1 MVFPI
6 SRYTWFP
13 MIRHFVKKTYGLENL
28 PKSGPYLI
36 ACKHVGSLDGVFIA
50 VVIIP
55 KINRKIHFIANIAPW
70 GWLWEKVVAQ
80 WWHGGIPFLKEN
92 PRQCLDLGIEFLKKG
107 EIVGIFPE
115 GPFEN
120 FDKKHRRAKTGVA
133 RLAIW
138 SQVPIV
144 PVGLKYRLS
153 QDSTFDKLRN
163 RWHMIAH
170 ALKHPRS
177 IEIYIGQ
184 PFELTEYY
192 NQEIDKEILI
202 TATNKVM
209 NKIEALTKVDKIL

>member
-6 SRYTWFP
+6 TRYTWFP
-13 MIRHFVKKTYGLENL
+13 VIRFFVKKTCGLENI
-28 PKSGPYLI
+28 PKSGPYII
-36 ACKHVGSLDGVFIA
+36 ACKHVGSLDGIFIA

-80 WWHGGIPFLKEN
+80 WWHGCIPFLKEN
-92 PRQCLDLGIEFLKKG
+92 PRQCLDKGIELLKKG
-107 EIVGIFPE
+107 EVVGIFPE
-115 GPFEN
+115 GFVEDRDRN
-120 FDKKHRRAKTGVA
+120 HHRAKTGLA

-144 PVGLKYRLS
+144 PIGLTYCLPKKTTYKKLS
-153 QDSTFDKLRN
+153 N

-170 ALKHPRS
+170 ALKYPHS
-177 IEIYIGQ
+177 IEIHIGQ

-192 NQEIDKEILI
+192 NQAVGKEILVA
-202 TATNKVM
+202 ATKKVM
-209 NKIEALTKVDKIL
+209 NKIEALTKVVEI